1 MLKGEIIAI
10 GSEMLTPFRMDTN
23 SLWLTEQLN
32 ALGIDI
38 QLKTVVG
45 DDEALLE
52 ETFAGALRR
61 SEIVLSTGGLGPT
74 EDDITRKSLARIMQR
89 QLILNEE
96 ILERIKTR
104 FARRN
109 IQMPENNARQAMII
123 EGAKILE
130 NNNGTAPG
138 MLIEHGNSIVV
149 MLPGP
154 PRELQPMF
162 NNSVANYLAERA
174 GNLRIIR
181 RSLSIFGL
189 TESRTDELAAPIYKK
204 YPEIST
210 TILFRNGQIELHLSA
225 QSGNPEEARKSLD
238 RLSSEIDEVL
248 DEYIFSRNDE
258 SLEEVIGAQLRQN
271 KYTLATAES
280 CTGGLLAG
288 RITDVPGSSDYFL
301 EGLITYSNES
311 KGKLLG
317 VPESLIEEHGA
328 VSEEVALAM
337 ANGVRALAHSTFGI
351 GITGIA
357 GPGGGS
363 AEKPVGLIYLALA
376 DEAQSTARKF
386 LFPGDRMFIRTLA
399 VNAAFDLLRRRIKEK
414 KRDYEIDEKNETN
427 EKK

>member
-10 GSEMLTPFRMDTN
+10 GSEMLTPFRIDTN

-32 ALGIDI
+32 ALGIDVK
-38 QLKTVVG
+38 LKTVVG

-74 EDDITRKSLARIMQR
+74 EDDITRKIFARIMQR

-96 ILERIKTR
+96 ILEWIKTR

-138 MLIEHGNSIVV
+138 MMIEHGNSIVV

-154 PRELQPMF
+154 PREMQPMF
-162 NNSVANYLAERA
+162 TNSVANYLAGRV
-174 GNLRIIR
+174 GNLKIIR
-181 RSLSIFGL
+181 RSVSIFGL
-189 TESRTDELAAPIYKK
+189 SESRTDELAAPIYQK
-204 YPEIST
+204 YPDIST

-225 QSGNPEEARKSLD
+225 QSDNPEEAWKSLD
-238 RLSSEIDEVL
+238 RLSGEL
-248 DEYIFSRNDE
+248 DETLDQYIFSRNDE
-258 SLEEVIGAQLRQN
+258 TLEEVIGALLRQ
-271 KYTLATAES
+271 KRYTLATAES

-311 KGKLLG
+311 KCKLLG
-317 VPESLIEEHGA
+317 VPETLIAEHGA
-328 VSEEVALAM
+328 VSEEVAIAM
-337 ANGVRALAHSTFGI
+337 ANGVRELAHSTFGI

-363 AEKPVGLIYLALA
+363 AEKPVGLVYLALA

-386 LFPGDRMFIRTLA
+386 LFPNDRMFIRTLA
-399 VNAAFDLLRRRIKEK
+399 VNAALDLLRRRMKEE
-414 KRDYEIDEKNETN
+414 KRDYEPDEKNETN